1 VVWPPRNKEA
11 NVPKHEPLTVEELRV
26 LTLREFA
33 NLNSISFQ
41 TAKRMFAEGRGPKT
55 VQLSH
60 RRVGVRVIDN
70 RIWQESRIR

>member
-1 VVWPPRNKEA
+1 MPRLRKK
-11 NVPKHEPLTVEELRV
+11 PPLTADELQVDLKV
-26 LTLREFA
+26 LTLREWA
-33 NLNSISFQ
+33 NLNSLSFG

-70 RIWQESRIR
+70 RIWQEERLR